1 MLWLGSRSS
10 HLKKVPPFRGGAGV
24 EPTGLFELSEAT
36 GGRQRPE
43 EDGVL
48 SSGPSSHL
56 PGK

>member
-1 MLWLGSRSS
+1 MLWLDSRSS
-10 HLKKVPPFRGGAGV
+10 HLKKVLPFRGEAGV

-43 EDGVL
+43 EGGVL
-48 SSGPSSHL
+48 STGPSSHL